1 MNSVQEARRYM
12 DNARELLREK
22 AGKQNGQYHD
32 RKYVRMAG
40 NTAYN
45 GILVA
50 LDSLLEEKK
59 KGRKDPGPQRRT
71 VPGGDVV

>member
-1 MNSVQEARRYM
+1 
-12 DNARELLREK
+12 
-22 AGKQNGQYHD
+22 
-32 RKYVRMAG
+32 MAG